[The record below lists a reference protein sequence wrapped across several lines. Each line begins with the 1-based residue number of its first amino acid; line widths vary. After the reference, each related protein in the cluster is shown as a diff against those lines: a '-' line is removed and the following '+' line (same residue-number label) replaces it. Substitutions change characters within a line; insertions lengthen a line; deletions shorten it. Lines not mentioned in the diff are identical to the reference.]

1 MVRSL
6 ILGLMLAALATA
18 AHARDASW
26 ETCRGDR
33 GPSGPVLTDCQPLK
47 GVIDPQGRELW
58 LRSTLARPSR
68 EGPHAL
74 YLVGVAS
81 SEAWLNG
88 QRLGRNG
95 RPGATR
101 AAEVPGTYQAA
112 FPISDRLWQPEGNT
126 LVVHLSSFHGG
137 LRLDY
142 PMGAVLVAPYPYPM
156 PKVLMPAML
165 LAAGAL
171 LAAAFGFGVIHA
183 IRRTG
188 SSLALA
194 GMAGA
199 AGLHAVLESVNLI
212 GTYPYPLH
220 IWRLVAIWGLAALFG
235 ILLVSWVTA
244 RFWPMAGRRTSVGA
258 ALLVA
263 TSLVVPGFDAKTA
276 ASLGL
281 GLALAAAITA
291 RGVYRR
297 QPGARAML
305 AWLVLILGVLT
316 IWPDVFVNLSYFVL
330 AACLVLPLLMVE
342 VVRLGWEAE
351 RREAALA
358 RAAGRPDRLTVTS
371 SRGVVLVPLADIV
384 AILGADDYVELRLV
398 DGQTLLHAARLDT
411 LERDLSPAFVRV
423 HRSALVNLAHL
434 TRLEREEGRYRVHL
448 SHGEPL
454 PVSRGRLATVRAAL
468 DGGPEAPTA

>member
-1 MVRSL
+1 MARCL
-6 ILGLMLAALATA
+6 ILIGVLVAAFATTTTA
-18 AHARDASW
+18 AASEGW
-26 ETCRGDR
+26 DICDGPPGAGGATCAPLR
-33 GPSGPVLTDCQPLK
+33 GPV
-47 GVIDPQGRELW
+47 DPQGRELW
-58 LRSTLARPSR
+58 LRKSQATPTGP
-68 EGPHAL
+68 GPHAL

-88 QRLGRNG
+88 RRLGRNG
-95 RPGATR
+95 RPAATR
-101 AAEVPGTYQAA
+101 AAEVPGAYQAA

-142 PMGAVLVAPYPYPM
+142 PMGAVRVAPYPHPM

-171 LAAAFGFGVIHA
+171 LAAAFGFGVIHV

-212 GTYPYPLH
+212 IAYPYPLH

-244 RFWPMAGRRTSVGA
+244 RFWPMAGRRTSAGA
-258 ALLVA
+258 ALLVT
-263 TSLVVPGFDAKTA
+263 TSLFVPGFDAKTA

-291 RGVYRR
+291 WGVYRR
-297 QPGARAML
+297 QSGARAML
-305 AWLVLILGVLT
+305 AWLVVILGALT

-351 RREAALA
+351 RRETALA
-358 RAAGRPDRLTVTS
+358 RAASRPDRLTVTS
-371 SRGVVLVPLADIV
+371 SRGVMLVPLADIV
-384 AILGADDYVELRLV
+384 AILGADDYVELRLA
-398 DGQTLLHAARLDT
+398 DGRTLLHAARLDA

-423 HRSALVNLAHL
+423 HRSALVNLAQL
-434 TRLEREEGRYRVHL
+434 TRLEREEGRYRVYL
-448 SHGEPL
+448 SCGGPL

-468 DGGPEAPTA
+468 DTGADGPTA

>member
-1 MVRSL
+1 MARWL
-6 ILGLMLAALATA
+6 ILIGVLVALFATTATA
-18 AHARDASW
+18 AASEGW
-26 ETCRGDR
+26 DVCDGPPGVGGTTCAPLR
-33 GPSGPVLTDCQPLK
+33 GPV
-47 GVIDPQGRELW
+47 DPQGRELW
-58 LRSTLARPSR
+58 LRKRQATPTGP
-68 EGPHAL
+68 GPHAL

-95 RPGATR
+95 RPGTTR
-101 AAEVPGTYQAA
+101 AAEQPGAYQAA

-142 PMGAVLVAPYPYPM
+142 PMGAVLVAPYPYAM
-156 PKVLMPAML
+156 PRVLMPAML

-220 IWRLVAIWGLAALFG
+220 IWRLVAIWSLAALFG

-244 RFWPMAGRRTSVGA
+244 RFWPMAGRRTSAGA

-276 ASLGL
+276 AALGL

-351 RREAALA
+351 RRETALA
-358 RAAGRPDRLTVTS
+358 RAAGRPDRLTVAS

-398 DGQTLLHAARLDT
+398 DGQTLLHAARLDA

-423 HRSALVNLAHL
+423 HRSALVNLVHL

-448 SHGEPL
+448 SHGDPL

-468 DGGPEAPTA
+468 DGGPEAPSA

>member
-1 MVRSL
+1 MARWMIL
-6 ILGLMLAALATA
+6 IGVLVASLATPATANEGWDVCDGPPA
-18 AHARDASW
+18 ATGAICAPL
-26 ETCRGDR
+26 R
-33 GPSGPVLTDCQPLK
+33 GPV
-47 GVIDPQGRELW
+47 DPQGRELW
-58 LRSTLARPSR
+58 LRKRQATPTGP
-68 EGPHAL
+68 GPHAL

-88 QRLGRNG
+88 QWLGRNG
-95 RPGATR
+95 RPGPSQ
-101 AAEVPGTYQAA
+101 AAEEPGVYQAA
-112 FPISDRLWQPEGNT
+112 FPISDRLWKPEGNT
-126 LVVHLSSFHGG
+126 LVVHLSSFEGG
-137 LRLDY
+137 MRLDY
-142 PMGAVLVAPYPYPM
+142 PMGAVLVAPYPYPL
-156 PKVLMPAML
+156 PKLLMPAML

-171 LAAAFGFGVIHA
+171 LAAAFGFGVIHV

-199 AGLHAVLESVNLI
+199 AGLHAVLESANLI
-212 GTYPYPLH
+212 VTYPYPLH
-220 IWRLVAIWGLAALFG
+220 IWRLVAIWALAALFG

-244 RFWPMAGRRTSVGA
+244 RFWPRAGRKASAGA

-263 TSLVVPGFDAKTA
+263 TSLFVPGYDAKTA

-291 RGVYRR
+291 RGVYHRH
-297 QPGARAML
+297 PGARALL
-305 AWLVLILGVLT
+305 AWLVLILGLLT

-342 VVRLGWEAE
+342 VVRLGWEGE

-358 RAAGRPDRLTVTS
+358 RAAGRADRLTVTS
-371 SRGVVLVPLADIV
+371 SRGVVLVPLGEIV

-398 DGQTLLHAARLDT
+398 DGRTLLHAARLDT
-411 LERDLSPAFVRV
+411 LERDLSPGYVRV

-448 SHGEPL
+448 SLGGPL

-468 DGGPEAPTA
+468 DAPRPGEIA